1 MSFYDV
7 VCVATMK
14 HVYLFIRVIIVV
26 VCVSA
31 KKNFYTML

>member
-14 HVYLFIRVIIVV
+14 HVYLFIRVIISQVDHQ
-26 VCVSA
+26 
-31 KKNFYTML
+31 K